1 MHYNVSMKRDHSIQS
16 GVADY
21 YDINTLHFLKSKK
34 SRLVGAIHRRLY
46 PPGIKKKAE
55 AAIYSNH
62 LILEII
68 KERRAERI
76 LDLGCGVGGTMR
88 YLKDRYPADYRGT
101 TISQVQRNLAIALE
115 TEIEVADFQDSEWFE
130 KQNPFDVVFALESL
144 QHNPDH
150 QNLARNIL
158 KLCKPGTIF
167 IVVDDFL
174 FHAESSLP
182 RKMKLIK
189 RFKKHWYAHGY
200 TGTNEFISVYEN
212 EGFILKERQD
222 LSGYMK
228 KNPVTTFLVGLFSRF
243 ILFSS
248 LKSPALDNIIGGNA
262 LKQLQQM
269 RCSGYFKIV
278 FEYKKKTVNDSFQ
291 NRAEYISI

>member
-1 MHYNVSMKRDHSIQS
+1 MHYNVNMKRAHSIQS

-21 YDINTLHFLKSKK
+21 YDINTLYFLKSKK
-34 SRLVGAIHRRLY
+34 SRLAGAIHRRLY
-46 PPGIKKKAE
+46 PPGITKKA
-55 AAIYSNH
+55 AAEFYSNR
-62 LILEII
+62 LILEVI
-68 KERRAERI
+68 KEKRAERI
-76 LDLGCGVGGTMR
+76 LDLGCGVGGTIR
-88 YLKDRYPADYRGT
+88 YLKDRYPADYCGI

-115 TEIEVADFQDSEWFE
+115 TEIEVADFQDSGWFE
-130 KQNPFDVVFALESL
+130 KQKPFDAVLALESL

-150 QNLARNIL
+150 QILARNIL

-174 FHAESSLP
+174 FHAESRFP
-182 RKMKLIK
+182 GNMTLIK

-200 TGTNEFISVYEN
+200 TSTDEFISVYED

-228 KNPVTTFLVGLFSRF
+228 KTPVRTFLIGLFSVF
-243 ILFSS
+243 VLLFS
-248 LKSPALDNIIGGNA
+248 LRSPALDNIIGGNA

-269 RCSGYFKIV
+269 SCSGYFKLV
-278 FEYKKKTVNDSFQ
+278 FEYKKN
-291 NRAEYISI
+291 